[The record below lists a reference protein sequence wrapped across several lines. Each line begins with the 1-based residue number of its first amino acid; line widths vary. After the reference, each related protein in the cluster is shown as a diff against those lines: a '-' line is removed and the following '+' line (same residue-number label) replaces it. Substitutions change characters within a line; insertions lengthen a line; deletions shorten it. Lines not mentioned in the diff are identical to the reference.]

1 MHNIESLIKK
11 HKTKTIFQG
20 IGIGI
25 FGSIGMYLTYSSY
38 VVMDFLIKNNESI
51 PIRELFPSLGEQAVF
66 GDLLFANAVAWAVTF
81 GLSDYA
87 RKNYK
92 KFKELKQRR
101 EIEKYF

>member
-1 MHNIESLIKK
+1 MNNIESLIKK
-11 HKTKTIFQG
+11 HKTKTILQG
-20 IGIGI
+20 IGAGI
-25 FGSIGMYLTYSSY
+25 FGSMGIYLTYGFIILL
-38 VVMDFLIKNNESI
+38 DKNY
-51 PIRELFPSLGEQAVF
+51 ELTDLLPSEQGSF